1 MKKQY
6 RNKPKKFSYKDVAKL
21 IDEELKSSVF
31 LTGRA
36 WNTLKKAEYQD
47 PQLVWQ
53 AVELL
58 ATYYPKMRKALIT
71 REEFIHRCRELGLDY
86 RRSSTDVTAGMQGK
100 KYFTDYNGSQRKLE
114 FHLTKGSA
122 KEPRKCLRIYFFWD
136 EDNEL
141 VVIGHLPDHLNNS
154 RS

>member
-6 RNKPKKFSYKDVAKL
+6 RNKPTKFSYKDVTNL
-21 IDEELKSSVF
+21 IDTRLKGLVF

-36 WNTLKKAEYQD
+36 RRSLKKADYHD
-47 PQLVWQ
+47 PQFVWRT
-53 AVELL
+53 VEFL
-58 ATYYPKMRKALIT
+58 ATYYPKMRKGLIT
-71 REEFIHRCRELGLDY
+71 KEEFLRRCRELGLDY
-86 RRSSTDVTAGMQGK
+86 QLASTDVSAGMQRK
-100 KYFTDYNGSQRKLE
+100 KYFTDYNGNQRRLE

-141 VVIGHLPDHLNNS
+141 VVIGHLPDHLDNS
-154 RS
+154 KS